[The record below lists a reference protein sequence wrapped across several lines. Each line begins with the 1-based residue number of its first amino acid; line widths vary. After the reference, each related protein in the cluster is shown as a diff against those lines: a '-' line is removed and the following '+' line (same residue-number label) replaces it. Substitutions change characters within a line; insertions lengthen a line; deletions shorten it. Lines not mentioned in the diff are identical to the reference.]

1 MAVEK
6 LCCAFCKDTCESSE
20 TGPLLKKEDVCAHEF
35 CMLYSSN
42 LTTQNSPEGDDLAG
56 FSLED
61 VKEELK
67 RGRKLRCPSCKRNGA
82 TIGCEI
88 KKCPKS
94 YHYLCAKKEEAV
106 LFENEV
112 KCTFE
117 LYCKKHADR
126 CPKGS
131 GKKIDCDTKEFKAVG
146 SPVKSES
153 SSLKRNRT
161 VKSRKRKR
169 NKSIEDSDSEFHL
182 SSCESEAT
190 DDSID
195 YDMPKKLK
203 RHYYYNSI
211 THSSTNTNYKR
222 GEKASRLVN
231 DKKVVMNRTTSSPM
245 HCHVPKIG
253 NEQSPSGNHQYE
265 NGKDYS
271 GEDSDD
277 THVSSV
283 MDENEDQSESNRSES
298 ILDPVLLMTQRSTGG
313 GHQPLDLHQAKEA
326 EFWQLCQKTGCVEK
340 IFSKITAELTT
351 VSMKI
356 TNHSASEND
365 YKFAFAVVMAS
376 GLLPQIASENEA
388 EIEEKLKNMQKEQNL
403 LTQAKSAMQEMN
415 AKMNQWQP

>member
-1 MAVEK
+1 MAVGK
-6 LCCAFCKDTCESSE
+6 LCCAFCKLDYESSE
-20 TGPLLKKEDVCAHEF
+20 TGPLLKKEDVCAHEL

-42 LTTQNSPEGDDLAG
+42 LTTQNSPVGDDLVG
-56 FSLED
+56 FLLKD

-106 LFENEV
+106 LVENEA
-112 KCTFE
+112 KHTFE
-117 LYCKKHADR
+117 LYCKKHVSR
-126 CPKGS
+126 CPTGS
-131 GKKIDCDTKEFKAVG
+131 GNKIDCDTKEFKAVR

-169 NKSIEDSDSEFHL
+169 NKSLEDSDSEFHP
-182 SSCESEAT
+182 SSCDSETT

-195 YDMPKKLK
+195 YDMPKN
-203 RHYYYNSI
+203 H
-211 THSSTNTNYKR
+211 
-222 GEKASRLVN
+222 
-231 DKKVVMNRTTSSPM
+231 TTSSPT
-245 HCHVPKIG
+245 HCHVPEIG
-253 NEQSPSGNHQYE
+253 NEQSPSENHQYE

-283 MDENEDQSESNRSES
+283 MDENEEHSESNRSES
-298 ILDPVLLMTQRSTGG
+298 ILDPMLLMTQRSTGG
-313 GHQPLDLHQAKEA
+313 GHQPLDLHQGKEA

-376 GLLPQIASENEA
+376 GLLPQITSENEA
-388 EIEEKLKNMQKEQNL
+388 EIEEKLENMQKQQNL
-403 LTQAKSAMQEMN
+403 LTQAKSAMQEMK